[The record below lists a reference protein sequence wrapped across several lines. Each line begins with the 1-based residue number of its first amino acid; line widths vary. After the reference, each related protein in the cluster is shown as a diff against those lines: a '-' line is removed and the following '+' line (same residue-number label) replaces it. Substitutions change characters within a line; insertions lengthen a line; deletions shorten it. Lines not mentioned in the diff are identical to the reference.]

1 MSRRALSSSR
11 KSESVRGMTKG
22 RRRPKAIAKT
32 VFASFTSLRRVRSVD
47 NNFLENIIHSTIS
60 TCSSD
65 HK

>member
-32 VFASFTSLRRVRSVD
+32 VFASFPDGAR
-47 NNFLENIIHSTIS
+47 FLINPHA
-60 TCSSD
+60 SSSQ
-65 HK
+65 